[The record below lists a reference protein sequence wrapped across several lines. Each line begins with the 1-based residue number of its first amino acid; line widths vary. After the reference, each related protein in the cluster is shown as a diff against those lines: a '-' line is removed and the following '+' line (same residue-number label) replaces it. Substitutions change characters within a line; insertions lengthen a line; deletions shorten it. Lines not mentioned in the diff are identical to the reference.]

1 MRFDVLRE
9 RIISRFLFDNAIS
22 NLIIQD
28 LIVNM
33 L

>member
-9 RIISRFLFDNAIS
+9 RIISRFLFDNAIF
-22 NLIIQD
+22 NLTIQD